1 MPITDNQIATL
12 RAQLAGRMDEHERLL
27 DQLDTEESQTGYI
40 ALVTAAFFEAVDRR
54 FIVNDKVVD
63 DAEVIEFIAY
73 QRSAHPVAA
82 EQMDPTVAEQVVLHA
97 LGKGSISQDVDG
109 ETLLGTKI
117 LLLAALTAEA
127 DLSESELESFL
138 AKARAEAD
146 EHIG

>member
-1 MPITDNQIATL
+1 MPITDHQLATL
-12 RAQLAGRMDEHERLL
+12 RAQLAGQMDEHERLL
-27 DQLDTEESQTGYI
+27 DQLETEESQAGYI
-40 ALVTAAFFEAVDRR
+40 ALVTAAFFEAVDRK
-54 FIVNDKVVD
+54 FIINDKVAD

-97 LGKGSISQDVDG
+97 LDKGPISEDIDG

-117 LLLAALTAEA
+117 LLLAALMAEA
-127 DLSESELESFL
+127 DLGESELDIFL

-146 EHIG
+146 EHVG